1 MKLWAARE
9 TPASFA
15 RLNIPDDFV
24 FLEYFCIFGNFSGTT
39 TLPLYLV
46 SAGDF
51 AARHVENNP
60 LFVSVVDLIVFVVMS
75 SQLFHGGA
83 GGDVSRTQ
91 IIPEGSTSNLSRQTG
106 FDAVKEIVLR
116 VSLGMETMVGPIY
129 LSLSFWVGILILSLT
144 SSAQQQ

>member
-1 MKLWAARE
+1 M
-9 TPASFA
+9 
-15 RLNIPDDFV
+15 
-24 FLEYFCIFGNFSGTT
+24 
-39 TLPLYLV
+39 
-46 SAGDF
+46 
-51 AARHVENNP
+51 
-60 LFVSVVDLIVFVVMS
+60 SVVDLIVFVVMS

-91 IIPEGSTSNLSRQTG
+91 IIPERSTSNLSRQTG

>member
-1 MKLWAARE
+1 MKLWAAGE

-15 RLNIPDDFV
+15 RLNIPNDFV

-83 GGDVSRTQ
+83 GGEISGTQ
-91 IIPEGSTSNLSRQTG
+91 IIPERSTSNLSRQTG

-116 VSLGMETMVGPIY
+116 VSLGMETMVAVGPIN
-129 LSLSFWVGILILSLT
+129 LSLSFWVGILTLSIQV
-144 SSAQQQ
+144 S

>member
-1 MKLWAARE
+1 MYFRE
-9 TPASFA
+9 LFEDNNST
-15 RLNIPDDFV
+15 
-24 FLEYFCIFGNFSGTT
+24 
-39 TLPLYLV
+39 LYLV

-51 AARHVENNP
+51 AARHVQNNP

-116 VSLGMETMVGPIY
+116 VSLGMETMVDGWSY
-129 LSLSFWVGILILSLT
+129 LSITFLLGGNFNIVIDQLCSAPVKKLSTQVS
-144 SSAQQQ
+144 